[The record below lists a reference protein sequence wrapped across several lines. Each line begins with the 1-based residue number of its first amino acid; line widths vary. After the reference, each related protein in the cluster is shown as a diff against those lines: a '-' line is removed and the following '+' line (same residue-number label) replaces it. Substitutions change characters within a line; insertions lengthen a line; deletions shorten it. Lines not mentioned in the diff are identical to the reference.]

1 MHFSLSHPDET
12 YKRILGN
19 NPAIPAFFLKCALEK
34 ATKIVVGW
42 GFVLLNKREVCVRIV
57 WILST
62 KEVDIDMIKK
72 YKLMRRGLAATL
84 ALSTLLLSGCQMPAV
99 QTLAPTTEAVVA
111 ETEVTEAIETAPT
124 ETEPEVTNILPDG
137 NPDDVTCKGTY
148 SATNLDVLSN
158 AHNVVATVGDAELT
172 NVQLQIYYWMAVNT
186 YRAENHEIA
195 PDWNVNLDEQL
206 CALTNSDTSW
216 QQYFLQS
223 ALDTWHHYQ
232 AAVSLSQ
239 ETVFDTEEAYS
250 IDEKKHQENISEET
264 AYLDVLY
271 GYNAAYSVDPQHQA
285 HLDQLEDMLE
295 HQAEEAG
302 YASLSDL
309 VLEMAGMGTTPE
321 YLVNYAKL
329 ANLGYMFL
337 STLYYYVEAG
347 KSEVTAYYEAN
358 AQHYE
363 EAGIT
368 ADSGK
373 SVTIRHILIDGTKSN
388 AESTANSLLTKYKK
402 YNTEVYFGE
411 LAYQNSDDLATY
423 KSGGLYYDLHEG
435 QLTGDLNTWCFAEE
449 RQPGDVAVVKSD
461 AGYHVVYFQS
471 ATERWYVEAERDLLN
486 QQLCQLITTALETYP
501 MTVDY
506 RSISLCNAGT
516 HDLAISV
523 EDMLYPD
530 VAHQRY
536 YKVPLY
542 FQQDYGDS
550 KYGDFSLRTYGCG
563 ITTISMLTSYMKDE
577 EYTPPYMGIKFG
589 KYCSENGTAYTLMTE
604 APAAM
609 DYYSI
614 RQTNSWTEA
623 KAALAEGYFV
633 ITLQHGG
640 YWTRGG
646 HYLLITS
653 IDEEGHITVRDS
665 NLYNYGKLKGHK
677 DGYFDQSTIPANAA
691 KYWIYEKKVVNVE
704 TCFRCGTIKDVAAN
718 PALAMFAGEYHCIK
732 CQNAMER
739 KSAYVDLCI

>member
-1 MHFSLSHPDET
+1 MNKKLTPVLAVLAGLSLCT
-12 YKRILGN
+12 
-19 NPAIPAFFLKCALEK
+19 A
-34 ATKIVVGW
+34 
-42 GFVLLNKREVCVRIV
+42 
-57 WILST
+57 
-62 KEVDIDMIKK
+62 
-72 YKLMRRGLAATL
+72 
-84 ALSTLLLSGCQMPAV
+84 LLLAGCQLSQQGALPPATEAASEATEATDV
-99 QTLAPTTEAVVA
+99 TETTETVPV
-111 ETEVTEAIETAPT
+111 
-124 ETEPEVTNILPDG
+124 ETEPEPTTLPDG
-137 NPDDVTCKGTY
+137 NPNDVTCKGTY
-148 SATNLDVLSN
+148 SATNVEALSN
-158 AHNVVATVGDAELT
+158 AHNVVATIGEAQLT
-172 NVQLQIYYWMAVNT
+172 NAQLQIYYWMAVNT
-186 YRAENHEIA
+186 YKAEGHEVA
-195 PDWNVNLDEQL
+195 PDWDVDLDLQL
-206 CALTNSDTSW
+206 CQLENESISW
-216 QQYFLQS
+216 QQYFLRS
-223 ALDTWHHYQ
+223 ALTTWHTHQ
-232 AAVSLSQ
+232 AAVMLS
-239 ETVFDTEEAYS
+239 ENTTYPTEEAYK
-250 IDEKKHQENISEET
+250 IIEKKHKENISEET

-271 GYNAAYSVDPQHQA
+271 GYNMDYSIDPQHQA
-285 HLDQLEDMLE
+285 YLDQLEGTLNTL
-295 HQAEEAG
+295 AAEAG
-302 YASLSDL
+302 YESLSDL
-309 VLEMAGMGTTPE
+309 VQEMAGIGTNAE
-321 YLVNYAKL
+321 YLLNYAQLTNK
-329 ANLGYMFL
+329 GYMFL
-337 STLYYYVEAG
+337 ATTSYRMETS
-347 KSEVTAYYEAN
+347 KSDVTAYFEAH
-358 AQHYE
+358 AE
-363 EAGIT
+363 EYAAAGIT
-368 ADSGK
+368 ADGGK
-373 SVTIRHILIDGTKSN
+373 SVTIRHILVPGDSESSK
-388 AESTANSLLTKYKK
+388 STALSYLSKWQKYA
-402 YNTEVYFGE
+402 NESYFGE
-411 LAYQNSDDLATY
+411 LAYQVSADIATR
-423 KSGGLYYDLHEG
+423 KSGGVYRDLYQG
-435 QLTGDLNTWCFAEE
+435 QLTGELNDWCFDAA
-449 RQPGDVAVVKSD
+449 RQPGDTAVVKSD

-471 ATERWYVEAERDLLN
+471 AAERWYVEAERDLLN

-506 RSISLCNAGT
+506 KAISLCNAGT

-536 YKVPLY
+536 YEVPLY

-550 KYGDFSLRTYGCG
+550 KYGNFSLRTYGCG

-589 KYCSENGTAYTLMTE
+589 KYCSENGTAYTLMSE

-614 RQTNSWTEA
+614 RSTNSWSEA

>member
-1 MHFSLSHPDET
+1 M
-12 YKRILGN
+12 
-19 NPAIPAFFLKCALEK
+19 
-34 ATKIVVGW
+34 
-42 GFVLLNKREVCVRIV
+42 

-72 YKLMRRGLAATL
+72 YKLIRRGLAATL

-337 STLYYYVEAG
+337 STLNYYVEAG

-373 SVTIRHILIDGTKSN
+373 SVTIRHILIDGTKAN

-471 ATERWYVEAERDLLN
+471 ATERWYAEVEKDLKN
-486 QQLCQLITTALETYP
+486 QILCDIISGAMETYP
-501 MTVDY
+501 MDVDY
-506 RSISLCNAGT
+506 SSIFLSTAGS
-516 HDLAISV
+516 HDLAISL

-530 VAHQRY
+530 IAHQRF

-542 FQQDYGDS
+542 FQQDYPDTM
-550 KYGDFSLRTYGCG
+550 YGNYSLKTYGCG
-563 ITTISMLTSYMKDE
+563 ITTMSMLASYMKDDAIM
-577 EYTPPYMGIKFG
+577 TPPYLCSLFG
-589 KYCSENGTAYTLMTE
+589 KYCSDKGTAHTLFLE
-604 APAAM
+604 APSYLDFYAVKKV
-609 DYYSI
+609 S
-614 RQTNSWTEA
+614 SWSDA
-623 KAALAEGYFV
+623 KAALEQGYMV
-633 ITLQHGG
+633 ISLQHGG
-640 YWTRGG
+640 FWTSKG
-646 HYLLITS
+646 HYILITGMTE
-653 IDEEGHITVRDS
+653 DGQVTVRDS
-665 NLYNYGKLKGHK
+665 NLYNYGKLEGHK
-677 DGYFDQSTIPANAA
+677 TGTFDASTIPANGTI
-691 KYWIYEKKVVNVE
+691 YWIYEPKVTYVD
-704 TCFRCGTIKDVAAN
+704 TCARCGVSKTTSEN
-718 PALAMFAGEYHCIK
+718 PALAMFAEDYTCTK
-732 CQNAMER
+732 CQAAVSR
-739 KSAYVDLCI
+739 KAAYIDFCT